1 MWRQEEQLEG
11 YYYKLGKLRL
21 KEGGGFEKTELASN
35 RLYVE
40 KKGKKKTRFP
50 LWAVEWT
57 LILSTK

>member
-1 MWRQEEQLEG
+1 MEG

-21 KEGGGFEKTELASN
+21 KEGGGLEKTELASN

-57 LILSTK
+57 LILFTE